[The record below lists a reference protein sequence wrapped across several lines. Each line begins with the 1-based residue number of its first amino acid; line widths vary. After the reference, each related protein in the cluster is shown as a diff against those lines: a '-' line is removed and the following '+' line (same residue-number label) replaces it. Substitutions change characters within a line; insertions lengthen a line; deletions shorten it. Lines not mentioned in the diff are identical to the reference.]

1 MGVARSGLW
10 APGMN
15 HSIPS
20 AYIGVK
26 RPTSTGS
33 VFFFFSVFLDGGFAQ
48 IFRQIIR
55 IIVKTLRNTNLVLSR
70 CFKMKKTSLPVDVRR
85 SKTNFLKLRIYSI
98 YVCSLFQWS
107 DSNLCRREEMSLL
120 SFFQALESL
129 RREIDSWAKGWGK
142 DEELRG

>member
-33 VFFFFSVFLDGGFAQ
+33 VFFFFVFLDGGFAQ

-98 YVCSLFQWS
+98 YICSLFQWS
-107 DSNLCRREEMSLL
+107 DSNLCAGERRCLYLVFSRLWR
-120 SFFQALESL
+120 ACG
-129 RREIDSWAKGWGK
+129 AK
-142 DEELRG
+142 